1 MIKINIV
8 FYLTRYPDELA
19 WQINVTKKFIRKSS
33 CMDKFHNF
41 LVQETETVTCVL
53 NETWEFVLFMFD
65 LVTEAKVNFVCPF
78 KSITNFI

>member
-1 MIKINIV
+1 MSDLLIKWTLLIKHSF

-41 LVQETETVTCVL
+41 LVQETETVTYVL
-53 NETWEFVLFMFD
+53 KKIENFCYFMWIW
-65 LVTEAKVNFVCPF
+65 LL
-78 KSITNFI
+78 

>member
-1 MIKINIV
+1 MKHS

-41 LVQETETVTCVL
+41 LVQETETVTHVL
-53 NETWEFVLFMFD
+53 KQTRTFLLFHVD
-65 LVTEAKVNFVCPF
+65 LATQAESC
-78 KSITNFI
+78 

>member
-1 MIKINIV
+1 MSHMLIKLTLLKLNIF

-41 LVQETETVTCVL
+41 LVQETETVTYLL
-53 NETWEFVLFMFD
+53 NET
-65 LVTEAKVNFVCPF
+65 
-78 KSITNFI
+78 